1 MAPAGM
7 MAIAADRP
15 LEIFVDADACPVKEE
30 VYKVARRY
38 RLPVRVV
45 ANSFMMVPLE
55 PLIER
60 VLVESGPDAAD
71 DWIVQHCRPADI
83 VVTAD
88 ILLAA
93 RCLKAG
99 AKAIGPTGKP
109 FNDAS
114 IGMAVAQREIAEHL
128 RSTGE
133 MTRGPKPFA
142 AADRSRF
149 LQALDQAVNHSLRQR
164 RSP

>member
-1 MAPAGM
+1 MTAPDT
-7 MAIAADRP
+7 DRP
-15 LEIFVDADACPVKEE
+15 IHIFVDADACPVKEE
-30 VYKVARRY
+30 TYKVARRY

-45 ANSFMMVPLE
+45 ANAFMMVPVD

-60 VLVESGPDAAD
+60 VLVESGPDVAD
-71 DWIVQHCRPADI
+71 DWIVAHCATGDI

-99 AKAIGPTGKP
+99 ARAIGPAGKP
-109 FNDAS
+109 FTDSS
-114 IGMAVAQREIAEHL
+114 IGMAVAQRSIQEHL
-128 RSTGE
+128 RSVGE
-133 MTRGPKPFA
+133 MTRGPPPFA

-149 LQALDQAVNHSLRQR
+149 LQALDQAVNQSLRQR
-164 RSP
+164 RTA